1 MDIKKLIIDLY
12 NKGIE
17 FWIDKGELHYRAKNK
32 IQDDDKDQIYQHKYE
47 IIDTLQSNKK
57 MLIQDCDCSKP
68 YEEYNLTEIQS
79 AYLLGRGKNFRY
91 GGVSSHVYFEVKF
104 PLLDRKR

>member
-32 IQDDDKDQIYQHKYE
+32 IQDDDA
-47 IIDTLQSNKK
+47 N
-57 MLIQDCDCSKP
+57 
-68 YEEYNLTEIQS
+68 S
-79 AYLLGRGKNFRY
+79 ARTVRLF
-91 GGVSSHVYFEVKF
+91 
-104 PLLDRKR
+104 